1 MSMPV
6 GVPDPAQ
13 WIRPQTIA
21 TAILPTD
28 RQPARTLYEGA
39 TVANATTYQCPI
51 NCGGAS
57 SVRARF
63 KSDIGGTLALSFVRP
78 DGKTKYTAGNPT
90 NVAVTANTE
99 TLIDSNTVY
108 GEGWALLEFT
118 ASGSGSITM
127 LDVMAL

>member
-1 MSMPV
+1 
-6 GVPDPAQ
+6 
-13 WIRPQTIA
+13 
-21 TAILPTD
+21 
-28 RQPARTLYEGA
+28 
-39 TVANATTYQCPI
+39 
-51 NCGGAS
+51 
-57 SVRARF
+57 
-63 KSDIGGTLALSFVRP
+63 LSFVRP

-90 NVAVTANTE
+90 NVTVTANTE